1 MRVLKESPHELVVW
15 KPAGLAT
22 ENRPGSAEPSVR
34 SLVAARLA
42 GADPKLPHRLDRVTR
57 GFVLVALTPEAIAF
71 QSAEV
76 KARAWDKFYLARVAA
91 APGVTPAAQVGEH
104 RAFLTERNGRAHVV
118 RAGGKPSR
126 LEIVATAPVPGRPDR
141 WHLLIKLQTGR
152 FHQIRIMC
160 AGLGLPLAGDPLYD
174 PARRDPADFYLEH
187 VLFKHTDFDSRLP
200 ATYFLPELQE
210 RGPVDGA
217 LVGRLAALAGI

>member
-1 MRVLKESPHELVVW
+1 MIAAAAWITALIAR
-15 KPAGLAT
+15 AGL
-22 ENRPGSAEPSVR
+22 RDV
-34 SLVAARLA
+34 
-42 GADPKLPHRLDRVTR
+42 
-57 GFVLVALTPEAIAF
+57 VLVGP
-71 QSAEV
+71 
-76 KARAWDKFYLARVAA
+76 
-91 APGVTPAAQVGEH
+91 APCPID
-104 RAFLTERNGRAHVV
+104 RIKDRW
-118 RAGGKPSR
+118 
-126 LEIVATAPVPGRPDR
+126 R

-152 FHQIRIMC
+152 FHQIRILC

-174 PARRDPADFYLEH
+174 PARREPADFYLEH